1 MPRTSQD
8 LTATGIK
15 GRGQQT
21 RPVDAELWPLLHQAE
36 PTAAS
41 PKEWGLVQAPDFGKN

>member
-21 RPVDAELWPLLHQAE
+21 RPVDAELWLLLHQAE
-36 PTAAS
+36 PT
-41 PKEWGLVQAPDFGKN
+41 EWGLVQAPDFGKN